1 MEKQE
6 GAIEERIASILLA
19 IGAVS
24 LSPASPYTW
33 ASGLRSPIYCDNRLL
48 MGYPEAR
55 GAVTAGF
62 MELLQTRGLKC
73 DVLAGTA
80 TAGIP
85 HAAWLAHATNMPMVY
100 VRSKPKGHGRQN
112 QIEGPLEPGQSVV
125 VIEDLISTG
134 KSSVAAVQ
142 ALQEAG
148 ALVKHVLAI
157 FSYGF
162 EDADAMFTAA
172 GVPFDTLTNFETLI
186 TVAEKEG
193 RLPAAELET
202 MRAWR
207 LDPRAWSEKI

>member
-1 MEKQE
+1 MEKK
-6 GAIEERIASILLA
+6 GAVEERIASILLS

-24 LSPASPYTW
+24 LNPASPYTW
-33 ASGLRSPIYCDNRLL
+33 ASGLKSPIYCDNRLL
-48 MGYPEAR
+48 MGYPAAR
-55 GAVTAGF
+55 AAVTEGF
-62 MELLQTRGLKC
+62 MDLLTARSLKY

-85 HAAWLAHATNMPMVY
+85 HAAWLAQVTEMPMVY

-112 QIEGPLEPGQSVV
+112 QIEGPLEAGQSVV

-134 KSSVAAVQ
+134 KSSVAAVR

-148 ALVKHVLAI
+148 AEVKHVLAI

-162 EDADAMFTAA
+162 QDATNMFEDA

-186 TVAEKEG
+186 MVAEREG

-207 LDPRAWSEKI
+207 VNPRKWSETL